1 MDELDE
7 TSGVAVQIDEEEDE
21 AKSDVLQEL
30 KEDETDAESG
40 EEVTYEEILK
50 TADGV
55 NGSEVTFLNNNNW
68 WVGIISNLLTAG
80 MDLFKISNFQTVA

>member
-1 MDELDE
+1 MDE
-7 TSGVAVQIDEEEDE
+7 TSGVPVMFDEDDDE
-21 AKSDVLQEL
+21 GKGDVIQEL
-30 KEDETDAESG
+30 KEEETDDEIG
-40 EEVTYEEILK
+40 EEVTYEETLK

>member
-55 NGSEVTFLNNNNW
+55 NGSEVTFLNNNN
-68 WVGIISNLLTAG
+68 
-80 MDLFKISNFQTVA
+80 

>member
-30 KEDETDAESG
+30 KEEETEDEIG
-40 EEVTYEEILK
+40 EEVTYEETLK

-55 NGSEVTFLNNNNW
+55 TGNEVIFS
-68 WVGIISNLLTAG
+68 I
-80 MDLFKISNFQTVA
+80 

>member
-40 EEVTYEEILK
+40 EEVTYEETLK

-55 NGSEVTFLNNNNW
+55 DGSEVTFLNNNN
-68 WVGIISNLLTAG
+68 
-80 MDLFKISNFQTVA
+80 